1 MENRCPAARRHAKR
15 EREREREEASLS
27 DIVASSLDGIAYVN
41 DIETYEVLWHNE
53 VCLRYFPAG
62 QKLIGRKCHQ
72 VFQGLDAP
80 CPFCPMPKLTHSSF
94 YVWEHHNAH
103 LGKVFRVKDKLI
115 SFRGRPLHLEF
126 ATDIT
131 DLRNENASLQTKLDM
146 ADALLACVRTLLKDE
161 EFGKTVNN
169 ALQLAG
175 QLYKADRCYVFE
187 VRLSAA
193 NETIIVNTHEWCEK
207 GVTQEKDG
215 MQHVPYVVF
224 APWLAALQKRNHV
237 SVGDLE
243 AIRDAHPALYALL
256 KPQGIVGIYV
266 VPLRIKGLL
275 AGFVG
280 VDNPRANSNDLSLLQ
295 SLAHFIGEAI
305 SRDKVIQGY
314 AMRGLRDDLTGLA
327 NRNAYL
333 DACQAFS
340 AAPARR
346 MGIIFIDLN
355 NLKEIN
361 DTLGHE
367 AGDAFIQG
375 MSAIFTQYF
384 RSEDIFRIGG
394 DEFVFICKNIRE
406 DTFQLKLENM
416 RKECEAAYPGG
427 LALGFLWEEAPRD
440 IAELVQR
447 ADELMYQEKMR
458 IKARQSQERPVK

>member
-1 MENRCPAARRHAKR
+1 M
-15 EREREREEASLS
+15 
-27 DIVASSLDGIAYVN
+27 
-41 DIETYEVLWHNE
+41 
-53 VCLRYFPAG
+53 
-62 QKLIGRKCHQ
+62 
-72 VFQGLDAP
+72 
-80 CPFCPMPKLTHSSF
+80 
-94 YVWEHHNAH
+94 
-103 LGKVFRVKDKLI
+103 
-115 SFRGRPLHLEF
+115 
-126 ATDIT
+126 
-131 DLRNENASLQTKLDM
+131 
-146 ADALLACVRTLLKDE
+146 
-161 EFGKTVNN
+161 
-169 ALQLAG
+169 
-175 QLYKADRCYVFE
+175 
-187 VRLSAA
+187 
-193 NETIIVNTHEWCEK
+193 
-207 GVTQEKDG
+207 
-215 MQHVPYVVF
+215 
-224 APWLAALQKRNHV
+224 
-237 SVGDLE
+237 
-243 AIRDAHPALYALL
+243 
-256 KPQGIVGIYV
+256 
-266 VPLRIKGLL
+266 
-275 AGFVG
+275 
-280 VDNPRANSNDLSLLQ
+280 
-295 SLAHFIGEAI
+295 
-305 SRDKVIQGY
+305 IQGY